1 MAADGTFREERL
13 WGARSFC
20 VVLFHMPS
28 TSETAIVTALRSGD
42 VRRAVELLLDVYQE
56 DIFSYCVRL
65 VGAAEAVSAYQR
77 ILSTALEEIS
87 SLFGQASVRAWLF
100 RIARTATLH
109 FHRRHHHQF
118 SGALEAAYVPISGP
132 GDVSGLRVADEVL
145 DQCLLDLDPAA
156 LEVLQ
161 LALWHGLGLGEV
173 AYVVGRKESEV
184 RRMAT
189 QGLRLLDFQIARRS
203 AAPS

>member
-1 MAADGTFREERL
+1 
-13 WGARSFC
+13 
-20 VVLFHMPS
+20 MPS

-42 VRRAVELLLDVYQE
+42 VRRAVELILDVYQE

-65 VGAAEAVSAYQR
+65 VGAGEAVSAYQR
-77 ILSTALEEIS
+77 ILATALEEIS
-87 SLFGQASVRAWLF
+87 SLSGQASIRAWLF
-100 RIARTATLH
+100 RIARTAALY

-118 SGALEAAYVPISGP
+118 SGALEAGYVPTIGP
-132 GDVSGLRVADEVL
+132 GDVPGLRVADEVL
-145 DQCLLDLDPAA
+145 DQCLLEIEPAA

-161 LALWHGLGLGEV
+161 LALWHGLGLAEV
-173 AYVVGRKESEV
+173 AYVVDRREPEV

-203 AAPS
+203 VAPS